1 MLRLEAFLINVNFL
15 GGVREM
21 KELKKGLWLMA
32 AGSAIMIGAA
42 GCSGSESESGK
53 QPSSAPTEAS
63 SSTAVFPLKEKA
75 SFEIFSA
82 AHDTKPQSGN
92 EPIFAEIEK
101 RTNVQLKLINI
112 PSASYADKFK
122 VTLAS
127 GNLPDVM
134 DSDVA
139 SAKRYGMDGA
149 FLALDD
155 LLKKFGPNILN
166 SIKDEGV
173 DASLRAS
180 DGKIY
185 GIPYFTMPGVTA
197 TVPQYRQDWL
207 DQLNLK
213 APTTPDE
220 FYKVLKAFKDAQ
232 LGGKDTIPFAPQGFN
247 NFPIFRSFGTDPRMY
262 LNSEGVYQYGPALPG
277 MKEAL
282 TFLNNLY
289 NEKLIDPEFAII
301 SKQQWEAKVSKG
313 HVGAIYFNPAR
324 TDFFTDVL
332 KKENPKAKM
341 VGGGAIKNK
350 NGKGEL
356 LPDYSLKGVMAIS
369 SKSKNAELIVKYYNF
384 LYSPEGKLLTQYGI
398 EGTSYTIKDRKPQY
412 TDEFK
417 SNIQNSLTNIGLGT
431 TKYFFTA
438 PMENLFKDRN
448 EGTLVADAV
457 ETSRRDWTKQEPQ
470 LSFTQ
475 AEQELVSKNLQPIQD
490 KTSEYMIKFIIG
502 QEPLSNFD
510 KFVGELKQRGLD
522 ELVKTYNA
530 AYQRALKA
538 AQ

>member
-1 MLRLEAFLINVNFL
+1 MKGKMKGQFLIASVSAL
-15 GGVREM
+15 AI
-21 KELKKGLWLMA
+21 GLVGCSNSNSGQGTQSSPSVAPSASA
-32 AGSAIMIGAA
+32 ATSAIPTA
-42 GCSGSESESGK
+42 G
-53 QPSSAPTEAS
+53 
-63 SSTAVFPLKEKA
+63 FPLKEKA

-92 EPIFAEIEK
+92 EPVFAEIEK

-112 PSASYADKFK
+112 PSASYGDKFK
-122 VTLAS
+122 VTLVS
-127 GNLPDVM
+127 GELPDVM

-139 SAKRYGMDGA
+139 SSKKYGMDGA
-149 FLALDD
+149 FLALDE
-155 LLKKFGPNILN
+155 LLKKFGPNILK
-166 SIKDEGV
+166 SIQQEGL

-185 GIPYFTMPGVTA
+185 GIPYFTMPGTTA

-213 APTTPDE
+213 VPSTPDE
-220 FYKVLKAFKDAQ
+220 FYQVLKAFKDAQ
-232 LGGKDTIPFAPQGFN
+232 LGGKDTIPFAPQGYN
-247 NFPIFRSFGTDPRMY
+247 NFPIFRSFGADHRMY
-262 LNSEGVYQYGPALPG
+262 LNSEGVYQYGPGLPG
-277 MKEAL
+277 MKDAL
-282 TFLNNLY
+282 TFLNKLY

-313 HVGAIYFNPAR
+313 NVGAIFFNPAR

-369 SKSKNAELIVKYYNF
+369 SKSKNAELIVKYYDF

-398 EGTSYTIKDRKPQY
+398 EGTSYTMKDGKPQY

-417 SNIQNSLTNIGLGT
+417 KNMQNSLTNIGLGT
-431 TKYFFTA
+431 SRFFFTA
-438 PMENLFKDRN
+438 PTANLFKDRN
-448 EGTLVADAV
+448 EGTLLAEAV
-457 ETSRRDWTKQEPQ
+457 ETSKPDWTKQDPQ

-475 AEQELVSKNLQPIQD
+475 AEQDIVSKNMQQIQD

-510 KFVGELKQRGLD
+510 KYVGELKQRGMD
-522 ELVKTYNA
+522 ELVQTYNA

-538 AQ
+538 SK

>member
-1 MLRLEAFLINVNFL
+1 MRRF
-15 GGVREM
+15 
-21 KELKKGLWLMA
+21 KKISWLMA
-32 AGSAIMIGAA
+32 AGSAMVIGAA
-42 GCSGSESESGK
+42 GCSSSDSGSGAQSSPSVAPSAGTA
-53 QPSSAPTEAS
+53 SSASPA
-63 SSTAVFPLKEKA
+63 AVFPLKEKG

-101 RTNVQLKLINI
+101 KTNVQLKLTNI
-112 PSASYADKFK
+112 PTASYTDKFK
-122 VTLAS
+122 VTLVS

-134 DSDVA
+134 DSDIA
-139 SAKRYGMDGA
+139 SAKKYGMDGA

-155 LLKKFGPNILN
+155 LLKKFGPNIMK
-166 SIKDEGV
+166 SIKDEGLE
-173 DASLRAS
+173 ASLRAS

-185 GIPYFTMPGVTA
+185 GIPYFTMPGTTA
-197 TVPQYRQDWL
+197 AVPQYRQDWL

-213 APTTPDE
+213 VPTTPDE

-232 LGGKDTIPFAPQGFN
+232 LGGKDTIPFAPQGYN
-247 NFPIFRSFGTDPRMY
+247 NFPIFRSFGADPRMY
-262 LNSEGVYQYGPALPG
+262 LNSAGVYQFGPALPG
-277 MKEAL
+277 MKDAL
-282 TFLNNLY
+282 TFLNKLY

-313 HVGAIYFNPAR
+313 NVGSVFFNPGR

-341 VGGGAIKNK
+341 VGGGALKDK

-356 LPDYSLKGVMAIS
+356 LPDYSLKGVMAVS
-369 SKSKNAELIVKYYNF
+369 SKSKNAELIVKYFDF
-384 LYSPEGKLLTQYGI
+384 LFSPEGKLLTQYGI
-398 EGTSYTIKDRKPQY
+398 AGTSYTMKDGKPQY
-412 TDEFK
+412 TEEFK
-417 SNIQNSLTNIGLGT
+417 KDMPNNLTNIGLGT
-431 TKYFFTA
+431 SRFFFTA

-448 EGTLVADAV
+448 EGTLLAAAV
-457 ETSRRDWTKQEPQ
+457 ETSKPDWTKQDPQ

-475 AEQELVSKNLQPIQD
+475 AEQDIVSKNLQPIMD

-510 KFVGELKQRGLD
+510 KYVEELKQRGLD

-538 AQ
+538 S

>member
-1 MLRLEAFLINVNFL
+1 
-15 GGVREM
+15 M
-21 KELKKGLWLMA
+21 KELKRGMWLLA
-32 AGSAIMIGAA
+32 AGSVLAIGAA
-42 GCSGSESESGK
+42 GCGSSGSEGQSS
-53 QPSSAPTEAS
+53 PSPSAAPAASAASSATP
-63 SSTAVFPLKEKA
+63 TAVFPLKEKA
-75 SFEIFSA
+75 SFEMFSA
-82 AHDTKPQSGN
+82 AHDTKPQTGN

-101 RTNVQLKLINI
+101 RTNVNLKLTNI
-112 PSASYADKFK
+112 PQASYNDKFK
-122 VTLAS
+122 VTIAS

-134 DSDVA
+134 DSDAA
-139 SAKRYGMDGA
+139 SAKKYGMDGA

-155 LLKKFGPNILN
+155 LLKKYGPNILK
-166 SIKDEGV
+166 SIKEEGI
-173 DASLRAS
+173 DSTLRAA

-185 GIPYFTMPGVTA
+185 GIPYFTMPGTSA
-197 TVPQYRQDWL
+197 SVPQYRQDWL

-220 FYKVLKAFKDAQ
+220 FYKALKAFKDTQA
-232 LGGKDTIPFAPQGFN
+232 GGKDTIPFAPQGYN
-247 NFPIFRSFGTDPRMY
+247 NFPVFRSFGADARMY
-262 LNSEGVYQYGPALPG
+262 LNGSGVYQFGPSLPG
-277 MKEAL
+277 MKDAL
-282 TFLNNLY
+282 AFLNKLY
-289 NEKLIDPEFAII
+289 AEQLIDPEFAII

-313 HVGAIYFNPAR
+313 NVGAIYFNPAR

-341 VGGGAIKNK
+341 VGGGALKDK

-356 LPDYSLKGVMAIS
+356 LPDYNLKGVLAIS
-369 SKSKNAELIVKYYNF
+369 SKSKNAELIVKYYDF

-398 EGTSYTIKDRKPQY
+398 EGQSYTMKDGKPQY
-412 TDEFK
+412 TEAFK
-417 SNIQNSLTNIGLGT
+417 KDLANNLTAIGLGT

-438 PMENLFKDRN
+438 PMPSLFNDRN
-448 EGTLVADAV
+448 EGTLMAAAV
-457 ETSRRDWTKQEPQ
+457 ETSKPDWTKQEPQ

-475 AEQELVSKNLQPIQD
+475 AEQDIVSKNLQPIMD

-502 QEPLSNFD
+502 QEPLANFE

-522 ELVKTYNA
+522 ELVKTYND

>member
-1 MLRLEAFLINVNFL
+1 
-15 GGVREM
+15 M
-21 KELKKGLWLMA
+21 KGLKKGLWLVA
-32 AGSAIMIGAA
+32 AGSALTIGAA
-42 GCSGSESESGK
+42 GCSSSNSGSAG
-53 QPSSAPTEAS
+53 QSSASPSAS
-63 SSTAVFPLKEKA
+63 VAPSASTAPSPSPVASVFPLKDKG

-82 AHDTKPQSGN
+82 AHDTKPQTGN

-101 RTNVQLKLINI
+101 RTNVHLNLTNI
-112 PSASYADKFK
+112 PQASYNDKFK
-122 VTLAS
+122 VTMAS
-127 GNLPDVM
+127 GNLPDLM

-139 SAKRYGMDGA
+139 SAKKYGMDGA

-155 LLKKFGPNILN
+155 LLKKFGPNIMK
-166 SIKDEGV
+166 SIKEEGI
-173 DASLRAS
+173 DATLRAA

-185 GIPYFTMPGVTA
+185 GIPYFTMPGTSA
-197 TVPQYRQDWL
+197 NVPQYRQDWL

-232 LGGKDTIPFAPQGFN
+232 VGGKDTIPFAPQGYN
-247 NFPIFRSFGTDPRMY
+247 NFPVFRSFGADHRMY
-262 LNSEGVYQYGPALPG
+262 LNSAGVYQFGPSLPG
-277 MKEAL
+277 MKDAL
-282 TFLNNLY
+282 TFLNKLY
-289 NEKLIDPEFAII
+289 NEQLIDPEFAII

-313 HVGAIYFNPAR
+313 NVGAIYFNPAR

-341 VGGGAIKNK
+341 VGGGALKDK

-356 LPDYSLKGVMAIS
+356 LPDYSVKGVMAVS
-369 SKSKNAELIVKYYNF
+369 SKSKNAELIVKYYDF

-398 EGTSYTIKDRKPQY
+398 EGQSYTMKDGKPQY
-412 TDEFK
+412 TEEFK
-417 SNIQNSLTNIGLGT
+417 KDMVNNPTLLGIGSS
-431 TKYFFTA
+431 KYFFTA
-438 PMENLFKDRN
+438 PMPNLFKDRN
-448 EGTLVADAV
+448 EGTLMAAAV
-457 ETSRRDWTKQEPQ
+457 ETSKPDWTKQEPQ

-475 AEQELVSKNLQPIQD
+475 AEQDIVSKNLQPIMD

-502 QEPLSNFD
+502 QEPLANFD

-522 ELVKTYNA
+522 ELVKAYND